1 MAVVGGGA
9 AVVSSISSSLLLV
22 ASPLPL
28 VSIISHFLCSNSFCE
43 CDGKHET
50 IHGACTY
57 IYSVLDLA
65 ADWLFLFFCFGLLQ
79 LLMSNFSRSQ

>member
-1 MAVVGGGA
+1 MAVGGGGA
-9 AVVSSISSSLLLV
+9 AVVSSVSPSLLLV
-22 ASPLPL
+22 APPLPL

-57 IYSVLDLA
+57 ILCLI
-65 ADWLFLFFCFGLLQ
+65 LQLIGRFCFYALAC
-79 LLMSNFSRSQ
+79 FSCL